1 MQEKESVMVVR
12 CALKILSLGITVRHH
27 EAPNS
32 FPRDGIINS
41 HLTAI
46 KDSYSTILKHKDTKH
61 NKVTSAKNTDQMQN
75 KTILKVYI
83 LIQCI

>member
-1 MQEKESVMVVR
+1 MQEKESVMVFR

-32 FPRDGIINS
+32 FPRDGIINP

-46 KDSYSTILKHKDTKH
+46 KDS
-61 NKVTSAKNTDQMQN
+61 
-75 KTILKVYI
+75 
-83 LIQCI
+83 